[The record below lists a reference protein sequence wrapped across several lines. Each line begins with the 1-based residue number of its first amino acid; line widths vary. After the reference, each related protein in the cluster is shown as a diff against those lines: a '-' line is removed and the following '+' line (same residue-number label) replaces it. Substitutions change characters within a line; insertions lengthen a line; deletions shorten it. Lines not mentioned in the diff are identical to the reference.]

1 MPDYVAYMFAPSA
14 ARFPRGVEVR
24 IEGPPGAHSS
34 QSIGLRSS
42 FLDPPHEVL
51 ARGLLIEARGHGNS
65 LESATDG
72 LLGLGG
78 EFLPALCLTAN
89 AFVDEVRLVAAY
101 DVSTR
106 VASRDWLQRYPDPE
120 PAVPPNS
127 REVPRDDFGALLTS
141 LAPHPERDRVGLAIA
156 YYREAIRHWKPG
168 SELLAVVQLQI
179 AAETITPVAVSRLL
193 NERGL
198 TRDQLAAELGYD
210 PPKGPR
216 DRFIASRVRLQEIYR
231 GDNDLRRGVERA
243 SNGYEHGLETFAQAK
258 QTAELVR
265 DQAAHLIRTA
275 LLREAGVGGDDFA
288 RLTADRYR
296 VPLRL
301 TPAQHFWRGK
311 LAVNDDHMLTPGT
324 GPITMRDWVIS
335 LRASEITPDGSLRV
349 QEDHVTGNSP
359 EGTTITFESKTTI
372 IPVGIAPGGTI
383 PTVRMSQPRPVDV
396 SASVHREVVFD
407 LPQDQSPETDGHTPS
422 G

>member
-1 MPDYVAYMFAPSA
+1 
-14 ARFPRGVEVR
+14 
-24 IEGPPGAHSS
+24 
-34 QSIGLRSS
+34 
-42 FLDPPHEVL
+42 
-51 ARGLLIEARGHGNS
+51 LIAS
-65 LESATDG
+65 L
-72 LLGLGG
+72 
-78 EFLPALCLTAN
+78 N
-89 AFVDEVRLVAAY
+89 
-101 DVSTR
+101 
-106 VASRDWLQRYPDPE
+106 
-120 PAVPPNS
+120 
-127 REVPRDDFGALLTS
+127 
-141 LAPHPERDRVGLAIA
+141 PHPERDRVGLAIA

-216 DRFIASRVRLQEIYR
+216 DRFIASRVRLQEIYG
-231 GDNDLRRGVERA
+231 GDNDLRRDVEQA
-243 SNGYEHGLETFAQAK
+243 SNGYEHGLETFSQAK
-258 QTAELVR
+258 QTAERVR
-265 DQAAHLIRTA
+265 DQAAHLIRAA
-275 LLREAGVGGDDFA
+275 LLREAGVRGDDFA

-301 TPAQHFWRGK
+301 TPSQHFWQGK
-311 LAVNDDHMLTPGT
+311 LNVDDEHMLTPGT
-324 GPITMRDWVIS
+324 DPITMRDWVIS

-372 IPVGIAPGGTI
+372 VPVGVAPGGKV
-383 PTVRMSQPRPVDV
+383 PTVRMSQPRPVDA

-407 LPQDQSPETDGHTPS
+407 LPQDQSPEGDGHTPS
-422 G
+422 E